1 METKGGKM
9 KTAKKSTSLV
19 FAIVLLLGTMTGQSI
34 GKSTVKVWQE
44 PLVLKSYIVE
54 KPDPNPRF
62 YEGTGHQGVQRHA
75 YPYPMSDV
83 LTDDFED
90 KSYQTFYLENEYIK
104 ISVIPNMG
112 ARIFSAKDKTNNY
125 DFIYRQGVFKPSLI
139 GMVGA
144 WISGANAWGFPHHH
158 GPLTI
163 APFEYSLKENPDGSK
178 TIWQSKT
185 DLRHRVRMLL
195 GITIYPG
202 KSYIEVSA
210 VLNNCTP
217 IVNSMLFW
225 ANPSVHAD
233 PTYQICFGPSVEYV
247 TTHHKVRFARWPIA
261 DNRYGSTDYSGVD
274 ISWWKNVK
282 RPVSFF
288 SWDCEDDYFCGY
300 SHSQQAGTAYVGN
313 HHILPGMK
321 VWEHGS
327 NPEGNMWE
335 NMLTDTSGHYIEL
348 MAGAYTDN
356 QPDYSWMQP
365 YEIKTF
371 KQYWFPIRELEGLK
385 FANING
391 AANLE
396 LMESNMAKIRLNTTS
411 KHTGAR
417 VALES
422 DGNKLFEKI
431 IDISPAQPFAANVEI
446 PENIKETNLC
456 LTLFSSQGQPLL
468 SYKPTEKPGKPMPE
482 TVVPPGDPKNY
493 KTVEQLYLA
502 GLRLDQFYNARLN
515 PYPYYEEALRRDP
528 GNYNVNTQLGILH
541 CKAKEW
547 ELAEERLQ
555 TAVDRVTYNYT
566 RPKDGE
572 ALYYLGVAL
581 RAQGK
586 TKSAYD
592 AFYKATWSAGWHSAA
607 YYQLAELDCKNAD
620 FARALEHLDRAVSTN
635 ANNVKIQNLNAI
647 VLRKLDRPGLAQHQ
661 ALSAAEKDLLDFQS
675 RNELYLLKLLNGQKN
690 EADRILSELTKI
702 MRDDAECYLELSV
715 AYGNC
720 GFYDE
725 AIDILSRLD
734 VSQQKTGSQYP
745 MVYYYLGYYWSKR
758 EENDKAVRYYR
769 LAGRMPPDYCFPYRD
784 ESIDVLKHAQKS
796 NPGGWRAPYYL
807 GNLLYDHQ
815 PGNAIKEWEKAR
827 TLNDGFYILHRNLAW
842 GYDGHEKNTA
852 KAIASLEK
860 AIDCYDKDARVFYE
874 LDLLYENAKVSPQKR
889 LDVLEKNT
897 DAVVKR
903 DDSLARMV
911 LLYVQLGRLEKAIE
925 ILKTNHF
932 NRWEGTRF
940 VRSLYEY
947 AFHMKGIRQFNAGE
961 YEKALRDFEAAF
973 EYPKNLDEGKPLHNP
988 RFAQTF
994 YLIGTGHEALGNS
1007 RKAKEYF
1014 NRSAATGAANSEY
1027 LYYQGLA
1034 YQKLGQLEEAQKTFD
1049 NLMEFARLDTQE
1061 IYYAQFAKRSKSQEE
1076 KAARRHYLLGLAYLG
1091 RGETKKAR
1099 TEFTKSVELNPN
1111 DLWANF
1117 ILNEPFP
1124 CVP

>member
-1 METKGGKM
+1 M
-9 KTAKKSTSLV
+9 
-19 FAIVLLLGTMTGQSI
+19 
-34 GKSTVKVWQE
+34 
-44 PLVLKSYIVE
+44 
-54 KPDPNPRF
+54 
-62 YEGTGHQGVQRHA
+62 
-75 YPYPMSDV
+75 
-83 LTDDFED
+83 
-90 KSYQTFYLENEYIK
+90 
-104 ISVIPNMG
+104 
-112 ARIFSAKDKTNNY
+112 
-125 DFIYRQGVFKPSLI
+125 
-139 GMVGA
+139 
-144 WISGANAWGFPHHH
+144 
-158 GPLTI
+158 
-163 APFEYSLKENPDGSK
+163 
-178 TIWQSKT
+178 
-185 DLRHRVRMLL
+185 
-195 GITIYPG
+195 
-202 KSYIEVSA
+202 
-210 VLNNCTP
+210 
-217 IVNSMLFW
+217 
-225 ANPSVHAD
+225 
-233 PTYQICFGPSVEYV
+233 
-247 TTHHKVRFARWPIA
+247 
-261 DNRYGSTDYSGVD
+261 
-274 ISWWKNVK
+274 
-282 RPVSFF
+282 
-288 SWDCEDDYFCGY
+288 
-300 SHSQQAGTAYVGN
+300 
-313 HHILPGMK
+313 
-321 VWEHGS
+321 
-327 NPEGNMWE
+327 
-335 NMLTDTSGHYIEL
+335 
-348 MAGAYTDN
+348 
-356 QPDYSWMQP
+356 
-365 YEIKTF
+365 
-371 KQYWFPIRELEGLK
+371 
-385 FANING
+385 
-391 AANLE
+391 
-396 LMESNMAKIRLNTTS
+396 
-411 KHTGAR
+411 
-417 VALES
+417 
-422 DGNKLFEKI
+422 
-431 IDISPAQPFAANVEI
+431 
-446 PENIKETNLC
+446 
-456 LTLFSSQGQPLL
+456 
-468 SYKPTEKPGKPMPE
+468 
-482 TVVPPGDPKNY
+482 
-493 KTVEQLYLA
+493 
-502 GLRLDQFYNARLN
+502 
-515 PYPYYEEALRRDP
+515 
-528 GNYNVNTQLGILH
+528 
-541 CKAKEW
+541 
-547 ELAEERLQ
+547 
-555 TAVDRVTYNYT
+555 
-566 RPKDGE
+566 
-572 ALYYLGVAL
+572 
-581 RAQGK
+581 
-586 TKSAYD
+586 
-592 AFYKATWSAGWHSAA
+592 
-607 YYQLAELDCKNAD
+607 
-620 FARALEHLDRAVSTN
+620 
-635 ANNVKIQNLNAI
+635 
-647 VLRKLDRPGLAQHQ
+647 
-661 ALSAAEKDLLDFQS
+661 
-675 RNELYLLKLLNGQKN
+675 
-690 EADRILSELTKI
+690 
-702 MRDDAECYLELSV
+702 